1 MIELLILI
9 CGIVALWKFSDSINV
24 TSDVA
29 SEKAKAW
36 AEDMIADAVD
46 KRQETNAKVDK
57 IIEKHGKIIS
67 HEALMAK
74 LKGH

>member
-9 CGIVALWKFSDSINV
+9 AGLTALWKFSDSINV

-29 SEKAKAW
+29 SEKTKTW

-57 IIEKHGKIIS
+57 IIEKHGKIVS
-67 HEALMAK
+67 HETLMAK